1 MSVFINDC
9 ENVISTGITPLL
21 LTVEQAALLLGL
33 GRTTT
38 YELVMRGLIQ
48 SVKIGRRRLV
58 VREGLSSYI
67 SELLSSQ
74 FVVSESSTL
83 QSIEPRASAA
93 PCRSGSR
100 MCPLT
105 SAVMRIDEWP
115 KTRLTTC
122 I

>member
-1 MSVFINDC
+1 MNVSNDVY
-9 ENVISTGITPLL
+9 ENVAAVGVTPML

-33 GRTTT
+33 GRTST

-74 FVVSESSTL
+74 FAGSESSTL

-100 MCPLT
+100 MCP
-105 SAVMRIDEWP
+105 
-115 KTRLTTC
+115 
-122 I
+122 

>member
-1 MSVFINDC
+1 MSVLINDC

-83 QSIEPRASAA
+83 QSIEPRA